1 MIIITMTAFIIFIIL
16 KMSLVVFD
24 YDDTLFPTTFMQHHQ
39 DLKKRDLQ
47 ELDRM
52 IVQLMHTIKLAG
64 HKIIIISN
72 GSLSW
77 IRDSSST
84 FLPNFYKFVQSNNI
98 RMISARDIYEPTGI
112 SYENWKRFTMIST
125 CVLPEYV
132 NMQGLIGIGDSPID
146 QLAVRDAGVVIGKPF
161 QFIKFEPEMSLEALT
176 QTIAQAVGFF
186 RGF

>member
-1 MIIITMTAFIIFIIL
+1 
-16 KMSLVVFD
+16 MSLVVFD

-39 DLKKRDLQ
+39 DLKTRDLQ

-52 IVQLMHTIKLAG
+52 LVQLMRTIKLAG
-64 HKIIIISN
+64 HEIIIISN

-77 IRDSSST
+77 IHDSSSM
-84 FLPNFYKFVQSNNI
+84 FLPNFYKFLKSNNI
-98 RMISARDIYEPTGI
+98 RVISARDIYEP
-112 SYENWKRFTMIST
+112 SRVPYENWKRFTMIGT
-125 CVLPEYV
+125 CILPEYSAI
-132 NMQGLIGIGDSPID
+132 QGLIGIGDSPID

-176 QTIAQAVGFF
+176 QTIAQTVGFF

>member
-1 MIIITMTAFIIFIIL
+1 
-16 KMSLVVFD
+16 MSLVVFD

-39 DLKKRDLQ
+39 NLKTRDLQ

-77 IRDSSST
+77 IHDSSSM
-84 FLPNFYKFVQSNNI
+84 FLPNFYKFLKSNNI
-98 RMISARDIYEPTGI
+98 RVLSARDIYEP
-112 SYENWKRFTMIST
+112 SRVPYENWKRFTMIGT
-125 CVLPEYV
+125 CILPEYSAI
-132 NMQGLIGIGDSPID
+132 QGLIGIGDSPID

-176 QTIAQAVGFF
+176 QTIAQTVGFF

>member
-1 MIIITMTAFIIFIIL
+1 
-16 KMSLVVFD
+16 MSLVVFD

-39 DLKKRDLQ
+39 DLKTRDLQ

-52 IVQLMHTIKLAG
+52 LVQLMRTIKLAG
-64 HKIIIISN
+64 HEIIIISN

-77 IRDSSST
+77 IHDSSSM
-84 FLPNFYKFVQSNNI
+84 FLPNFYKFLKSNNI
-98 RMISARDIYEPTGI
+98 RVISARDIYEP
-112 SYENWKRFTMIST
+112 SRVPYENWKRFTMIGT
-125 CVLPEYV
+125 CILPEYSAI
-132 NMQGLIGIGDSPID
+132 QGLIGIGDSPID
-146 QLAVRDAGVVIGKPF
+146 QLAVRDAGIVLGKPF

>member
-1 MIIITMTAFIIFIIL
+1 
-16 KMSLVVFD
+16 MSLVVFD

-52 IVQLMHTIKLAG
+52 IVQLMRTIKLAG
-64 HKIIIISN
+64 HEIIIISN

-77 IRDSSST
+77 IHDSSSM
-84 FLPNFYKFVQSNNI
+84 FLPNFYKFLKSNNI
-98 RMISARDIYEPTGI
+98 RVLSARDIYEP
-112 SYENWKRFTMIST
+112 SRVPYENWKRFTMIGT
-125 CVLPEYV
+125 CILPEYSAI
-132 NMQGLIGIGDSPID
+132 QGLIGIGDSPID

-176 QTIAQAVGFF
+176 QTIAQTVGFF